1 VNLTL
6 EIRLFE
12 LHIFD
17 NYLAYLMCYRICR
30 HFPWWSIRRPSGQ
43 EAILSC
49 TTIIVLGDG
58 RKRLGT
64 FVVSDDGISV
74 LSWHAPSRI
83 ILTTNITLNK
93 ILIKSFIFERYRQV
107 WETIKTLKDRN
118 SSICPYFASCL
129 IISNFVLYLNISV
142 TWNFIRRI

>member
-1 VNLTL
+1 MWIAFFFYL
-6 EIRLFE
+6 
-12 LHIFD
+12 
-17 NYLAYLMCYRICR
+17 NYLALLMCYRIPR
-30 HFPWWSIRRPSGQ
+30 HFPWWFRWPSGQ

-49 TTIIVLGDG
+49 TTMIDLGAGII
-58 RKRLGT
+58 RLFGT
-64 FVVSDDGISV
+64 SVVWDDGISV

-93 ILIKSFIFERYRQV
+93 ILMKSFIFERYRQV

-129 IISNFVLYLNISV
+129 IILNFVLYWNISV
-142 TWNFIRRI
+142 TRNFIRRI